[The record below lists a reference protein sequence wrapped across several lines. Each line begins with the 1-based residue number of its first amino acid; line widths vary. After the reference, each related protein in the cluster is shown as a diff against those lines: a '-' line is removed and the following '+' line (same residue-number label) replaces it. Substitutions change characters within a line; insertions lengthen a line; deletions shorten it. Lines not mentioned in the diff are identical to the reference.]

1 MGYTFARTP
10 QHPLFMTFF
19 HPLLSLRS
27 GLAGLLLG
35 LLLLAP
41 GPQVRARP
49 RPHYTVAGGEKPV
62 ALLRTSKAT
71 YLITERS
78 VFRLEGQ
85 QFARKYQ
92 SSAPIQCAALADT
105 VLWLGTRQG
114 VLGLNPRTF
123 RARPLALPLPEAA
136 PNITAVFLDRRGAL
150 WVGALGYGVLHWVNG
165 AFVHELKTPTI
176 NAGVATADSSVWIGT
191 NIGLNR
197 KQGPAW
203 TRYNEEGVA
212 NQEIPDNYVEKL
224 LPDNVGN
231 LWVIMS
237 DGICVFEGGARR
249 GAAEAELPTAKFLG
263 RPGNEVR
270 GVAYVAGAGRLFA
283 TAMGLLL
290 LPDEPANRLDAFAA
304 GNTDKVEPKR
314 LLVPLPALPGAAAN
328 TAPHL
333 IQIDEQQRVWLVSEG
348 NVTVLTAKEFH
359 QFAHPK
365 AGSKKPVG

>member
-1 MGYTFARTP
+1 M
-10 QHPLFMTFF
+10 
-19 HPLLSLRS
+19 
-27 GLAGLLLG
+27 
-35 LLLLAP
+35 
-41 GPQVRARP
+41 
-49 RPHYTVAGGEKPV
+49 
-62 ALLRTSKAT
+62 
-71 YLITERS
+71 
-78 VFRLEGQ
+78 FRLEGE

-249 GAAEAELPTAKFLG
+249 GATEAELPTAKFLG
-263 RPGNEVR
+263 QPGNEVR
-270 GVAYVAGAGRLFA
+270 GVAHIAGEGRVFA
-283 TAMGLLL
+283 TALGLLL
-290 LPDEPANRLDAFAA
+290 LPDGPANSFAA